1 VLENDRND
9 AHRLAR
15 NDRDVPVA
23 YTAQWNDDFHHVAHH
38 LLTRER
44 HGYYADYAQRPLA
57 LLGRCLAE
65 GFAFQGEASPYRK
78 HEERGEPSAHL
89 PPDAFVNFLQNHD
102 QVGNRAFGERLHALA
117 PPAVVRSFLPIFLLA
132 PSIPLLFM
140 GEEFAADSPFLFFA
154 DFGGDLANAVRD
166 GRRAEFAGFPPFDD
180 EDKANSIPDPGAE
193 STFAQTRLR
202 WESIAREP
210 HATWLRLYRELL
222 AVRAQRIVPILG
234 AIVAGQARYH
244 AGEQAL
250 DVMWRMRDQRT
261 LHLAARLVPDA
272 PLRVARGDVIW
283 ESRPGDAWTV
293 RWSIGHD

>member
-1 VLENDRND
+1 
-9 AHRLAR
+9 
-15 NDRDVPVA
+15 
-23 YTAQWNDDFHHVAHH
+23 
-38 LLTRER
+38 
-44 HGYYADYAQRPLA
+44 
-57 LLGRCLAE
+57 
-65 GFAFQGEASPYRK
+65 
-78 HEERGEPSAHL
+78 
-89 PPDAFVNFLQNHD
+89 
-102 QVGNRAFGERLHALA
+102 
-117 PPAVVRSFLPIFLLA
+117 
-132 PSIPLLFM
+132 
-140 GEEFAADSPFLFFA
+140 
-154 DFGGDLANAVRD
+154 VRD

-202 WESIAREP
+202 WESISREP

-234 AIVAGQARYH
+234 AIVAGQTRYH